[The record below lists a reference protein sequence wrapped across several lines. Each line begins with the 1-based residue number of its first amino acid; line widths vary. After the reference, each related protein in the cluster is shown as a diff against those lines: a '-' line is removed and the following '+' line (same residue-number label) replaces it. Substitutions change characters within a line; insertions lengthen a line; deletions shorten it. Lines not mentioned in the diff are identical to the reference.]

1 MNDTPVS
8 GPTSNK
14 ELVAYLD
21 GELNAD
27 ESRRIERLLADDPRV
42 RIELKRLDQTWEL
55 LDRLPR
61 ARVEPVFTR
70 STVEMVAIRVADE
83 VEHER
88 AAEPSRRRR
97 AFWLGSGV
105 MLLAALSGVWASDRI
120 ASDPNI
126 RLLDDFSVLEHLEAY
141 RQTPNLEFLRE
152 ALEKK
157 LFALGP
163 PLVDARSHA
172 TESTGERRERIERL
186 DPRDKEQIVRKQRS
200 FGELSPVE
208 QARLRG
214 LDLQLRQA
222 SDADD
227 LGRVLERLQAW
238 LNQLTAAER
247 AHLLHLSSPGQRLKE
262 IEQKLVEEATRLGGE
277 DARQFEKWW
286 EEVFQQRLKPFQRKE
301 LSGLSAEDR
310 FNRLQVR
317 FRQAAAQGRPVWWK
331 LPSPEEFGRLRE
343 RLSDEAKSK
352 LDRAQTDI
360 EKRQLLRIW
369 IQDGFHF
376 RPTGR
381 APVVNGAEIADE
393 QQREFFRQLPDKQ
406 QNGLLGLPPEEMFRM
421 LKRKHESEPRRTPSK
436 ATTLSE

>member
-1 MNDTPVS
+1 MNAPASRPVS
-8 GPTSNK
+8 SD

-27 ESRRIERLLADDPRV
+27 ESRRIDRLLADDARV
-42 RIELKRLDQTWEL
+42 RVELKRLDQTWEL

-61 ARVEPVFTR
+61 AEVEPVFTR
-70 STVEMVAIRVADE
+70 STVEMVAVRVADE

-97 AFWLGSGV
+97 TYWLGCSG
-105 MLLAALSGVWASDRI
+105 MLLAALCGVWASDRI
-120 ASDPNI
+120 VSDPND
-126 RLLDDFSVLEHLEAY
+126 RLLEDFSVLEHLEAY

-157 LFALGP
+157 LIALGP
-163 PLVDARSHA
+163 PAADARSHA
-172 TESTGERRERIERL
+172 TETTSERRVRIERM
-186 DPRDKEQIVRKQRS
+186 DPRDKEQIVRKQKS
-200 FGELSPVE
+200 FAELSPAE

-214 LDLQLRQA
+214 LDLQVRQA
-222 SDADD
+222 PDAND
-227 LGRVLERLQAW
+227 LGRVLERLQTW

-247 AHLLHLSSPGQRLKE
+247 AHLLHLSNPEQRLKE

-277 DARQFEKWW
+277 DARQFEQWC
-286 EEVFQQRLKPFQRKE
+286 EEVFQQRLKLPQRKK
-301 LSGLSAEDR
+301 LQGLSAEDR
-310 FNRLQVR
+310 FDRLQAF
-317 FRQAAAQGRPVWWK
+317 FRQSAAQGRPVWWK

-343 RLSDEAKSK
+343 RLSDEAKAK
-352 LDRAQTDI
+352 LDRAQGDM

-381 APVVNGAEIADE
+381 GPTASGTEIADE

-406 QNGLLGLPPEEMFRM
+406 QNNLLGLPPEEMFRM
-421 LKRKHESEPRRTPSK
+421 LKRKYETETRRKPSK
-436 ATTLSE
+436 ATALTE